1 MRAGCPRS
9 HACVWADVAE
19 QLESELALGQEKE
32 AAFLPPPPSDW
43 PEDGSILNLVE

>member
-1 MRAGCPRS
+1 MS
-9 HACVWADVAE
+9 SLTHACVPADVEE

-43 PEDGSILNLVE
+43 PEDDSIVNLVE